1 MTELITLVLGL
12 ALGYI
17 FRTRGDENQ
26 IRYARLYETRA
37 TVLASLSEKLYRLHT
52 NLESWTSPFQH
63 GGEEEMKDKRF
74 AVAAAFNEFAD
85 CFYSNSL
92 WLDEQSMGKGKALLE
107 KVRQLI
113 SEYDKIP
120 GTGVQ
125 YPPQVKEY
133 LMQNTDWMNNWDVI
147 HKQAT
152 MEVGKMRDEIEVEFK
167 EILGMSDIPRRS
179 MTLEAKAKNFT
190 SASLVGVR
198 RVLNWGARNR

>member
-17 FRTRGDENQ
+17 LRTRGDENQ
-26 IRYARLYETRA
+26 IRYARLYEKRA

-52 NLESWTSPFQH
+52 NLESWTSPVQH

-74 AVAAAFNEFAD
+74 AVATAFNEFAD

-92 WLDEQSMGKGKALLE
+92 WLDEQSMDKGKALLE

-113 SEYDKIP
+113 SEYDKVP
-120 GTGVQ
+120 GTGFQ
-125 YPPQVKEY
+125 HPPQVRQH
-133 LMQNTDWMNNWDVI
+133 LTQNTDWINNLDVI

-152 MEVGKMRDEIEVEFK
+152 IEVGKMRDEIEVEFK
-167 EILGMSDIPRRS
+167 EILGMSDVPRRS
-179 MTLEAKAKNFT
+179 TTLEVRARNFAA
-190 SASLVGVR
+190 ASLDAVR
-198 RVLNWGARNR
+198 KLLNWGARNR